1 MAFRKIVA
9 AASVLGIG
17 GVSWAAAKKNRDSS
31 IEENG
36 DHGDRDPVSFALRA
50 ARSLISNARFAVFVT
65 IDQKGF
71 PYARVI
77 DPLSPN
83 SSIDDIWF
91 GTNRFTRKFAHI
103 SQNPRTA
110 LIYFDLSSLGF
121 TYMSGLCS
129 VHEDKQLKDEKFTSE
144 WWLFYPE
151 GPLGPRFVLVRF
163 VPERLE
169 VVSPLHRL
177 AAGLNSWHPIVL
189 VRNSETLGKW
199 ALEASPPDD
208 LIRKLRNGLNEDGK

>member
-1 MAFRKIVA
+1 MALRKIAA
-9 AASVLGIG
+9 AASVLGVG
-17 GVSWAAAKKNRDSS
+17 GVSWAVTMQNRQRS
-31 IEENG
+31 IESN
-36 DHGDRDPVSFALRA
+36 GDRDPVSFALRA

-71 PYARVI
+71 PHARVI
-77 DPLSPN
+77 DPLAPN
-83 SSIDDIWF
+83 NNIDDIWI
-91 GTNRFTRKFAHI
+91 GTNRFTRKVAHI

-129 VHEDKQLKDEKFTSE
+129 LHDDKQLKEEKFTSE

-151 GPLGPRFVLVRF
+151 GPLGPRFALIRF

-169 VVSPLHRL
+169 VVSPLHKL
-177 AAGLNSWHPIVL
+177 AAGLNSWRPVAL
-189 VRNSETLGKW
+189 VRSSEASGKW
-199 ALEASPPDD
+199 ALEATPPDD
-208 LIRKLRNGLNEDGK
+208 LVQKLRNGLNEDGK